1 VQIVSERK
9 EIIFKNR
16 ISYIDNNGNQ
26 ATRVMYKIGLNHKNI
41 DGTYTNGSMMVKF
54 PNNTQELENKT
65 YIYIEN
71 AWLDFY
77 IKEKTKDNGESYKEV
92 VPYIFI
98 NKFRTLEEA
107 INDGKP
113 DFDNMTTSNVETNN
127 VSDVDSLFGNIG
139 ITEDDLPF

>member
-1 VQIVSERK
+1 
-9 EIIFKNR
+9 
-16 ISYIDNNGNQ
+16 
-26 ATRVMYKIGLNHKNI
+26 
-41 DGTYTNGSMMVKF
+41 
-54 PNNTQELENKT
+54 
-65 YIYIEN
+65 
-71 AWLDFY
+71 LDFY

-127 VSDVDSLFGNIG
+127 VSDVDSLFDNIE